1 MASDFREHG
10 AVLSRTRARR
20 SISRIAALGLGLAL
34 VSALTASIRVTA
46 TVPKFYD
53 DDPLT
58 REPETQ
64 DASGAKPYKIELG
77 ASLLIDLFTTPGD
90 TTPDVRARNISTV
103 DEVPDSS
110 WFTNRIYASPLTV
123 EAITRGPNTMDGP
136 APGRWTLVAPKS
148 GGFAPGFRVRD
159 QRGEIWF
166 ISLDPKGSP
175 RSATGAI
182 AVACRL
188 FWALGYH
195 QIESYLATFRRE
207 EIDIDESAKIEPR
220 PGYER
225 RFKQSDLDAVLDRAH
240 RNEDGSYRVLAARR
254 APGDALGGFYFY
266 GTRPDD
272 PNDVVPHEHRRE
284 LRALKVF
291 GAWTNLVDVKA
302 LNTLDSVVS
311 ENGRKFVR
319 HYLQDVGSTFG
330 AGAMG
335 PHDWEEGHEYLYE
348 GDLVWKRLISFGFYL
363 QPWQTAPYVEHPEIG
378 RIETN
383 AFDPERWK
391 TRVPNAAMRQ
401 ARDDDTF
408 WAALRVAAFTDE
420 MIRAAVREG
429 RYADPAA
436 EQMLADVLILRRN
449 KIAQTYL
456 TKITPL
462 TRFGMDDAH
471 TLTFEHAA
479 ARAGVARPPANGYRA
494 AWYRFDNATQA
505 AEPIGEPV
513 TFQAERV
520 QAPAAV
526 VRSPDAYG
534 YLKVSLTALDPARPD
549 WRPVDVYFRRTA
561 GRWQLVGVDR
571 LAG

>member
-1 MASDFREHG
+1 MAPRLRQHG
-10 AVLSRTRARR
+10 AVLSGARGPLR
-20 SISRIAALGLGLAL
+20 PIAALALGFALAG
-34 VSALTASIRVTA
+34 ALTASIRLTGA
-46 TVPKFYD
+46 APKFYD
-53 DDPLT
+53 DDPLM

-64 DASGAKPYKIELG
+64 DAAGAKPYKIELA

-90 TTPDVRARNISTV
+90 TTPNVRAKNINTI

-110 WFTNRIYASPLTV
+110 WFINRIYSTPLPV
-123 EAITRGPNTMDGP
+123 EAIARGPNTIDGP
-136 APGRWTLVAPKS
+136 APGRWTVVAPKTA
-148 GGFAPGFRVRD
+148 GAAPGFRVRD
-159 QRGEIWF
+159 GRGEIWF
-166 ISLDPKGSP
+166 LTLDPKGYP

-195 QIESYLATFRRE
+195 QIESYLASFRPE
-207 EIDIDESAKIEPR
+207 DIDIAEDAKIEPR
-220 PGYER
+220 PDYER
-225 RFKQSDLDAVLDRAH
+225 PFKKGDLDAGGARAPPH
-240 RNEDGSYRVLAARR
+240 QPGSYRVLAARN
-254 APGDALGGFYFY
+254 APGRVLGGFQFY

-311 ENGRKFVR
+311 ENGRSVVR
-319 HYLQDVGSTFG
+319 HFLQDVGSTFG

-348 GDLVWKRLISFGFYL
+348 GDLVRKRLISLGFYL
-363 QPWQTAPYVEHPEIG
+363 QPWQLAPYVEHPEIG
-378 RIETN
+378 RIETD
-383 AFDPERWK
+383 AFAPERWK

-408 WAALRVAAFTDE
+408 WAALRVVAFTDE

-429 RYADPAA
+429 QYADPEAA
-436 EQMLADVLILRRN
+436 RILGDVLILRRN
-449 KIAQTYL
+449 KIAQAYL

-462 TRFGMDDAH
+462 TRFSLDDAH
-471 TLTFEHAA
+471 MLAFEDAA
-479 ARAGVARPPANGYRA
+479 ARAGVSKTTPNGYRA
-494 AWYRFDNATQA
+494 AWFRFDNATQA
-505 AEPIGEPV
+505 SEPIGEPV

-526 VRSPDAYG
+526 MRSPDAYP
-534 YLKVSLTALDPARPD
+534 YLKVTLTALDPAHPG
-549 WRPVDVYFRRTA
+549 WRPVDVYFRRSA
-561 GRWQLVGVDR
+561 GRWQLVGVER
-571 LAG
+571 VAE

>member
-1 MASDFREHG
+1 MATGLREQRP
-10 AVLSRTRARR
+10 VLSRVRAGQ
-20 SISRIAALGLGLAL
+20 RIAPITALALGLVLLG
-34 VSALTASIRVTA
+34 ALTPSSRVTGA
-46 TVPKFYD
+46 APKFFD

-64 DASGAKPYKIELG
+64 DASAAKPYRIDLA
-77 ASLLIDLFTTPGD
+77 ASLLLDLFTKQGD
-90 TTPDVRARNISTV
+90 TTPNVGAKNVNTI

-110 WFTNRIYASPLTV
+110 WFTNRIYATPVSV
-123 EAITRGPNTMDGP
+123 ESLARGPNATDGP
-136 APGRWTLVAPKS
+136 APGKWTLVAPKTS
-148 GGFAPGFRVRD
+148 GFAPGFRIRD
-159 QRGEIWF
+159 QRGEVWF
-166 ISLDPKGSP
+166 LTLDPKGYP

-188 FWALGYH
+188 FWAVGYY
-195 QIESYLATFRRE
+195 QIESHLASFRPE
-207 EIDIDESAKIEPR
+207 DIDIAETAKIEPR
-220 PGYER
+220 PDYER
-225 RFKQSDLDAVLDRAH
+225 RFTRSDLDAVLARAH
-240 RNEDGSYRVLAARR
+240 RNEDGTYRVLAARN
-254 APGDALGGFYFY
+254 APGQVLGGFYFH

-311 ENGRKFVR
+311 ENGRNVVR

-335 PHDWEEGHEYLYE
+335 PHDWDEGHEYLYE
-348 GDLVWKRLISFGFYL
+348 GDLVKKRLISFGFYL
-363 QPWQTAPYVEHPEIG
+363 QPWQVAPYVEHPEIG

-383 AFDPERWK
+383 GFEPERWK

-420 MIRAAVREG
+420 MIRAAIREG
-429 RYADPAA
+429 RYADPEAA
-436 EQMLADVLILRRN
+436 RMLADVLILRRN

-462 TRFGMDDAH
+462 TRFALDDAH
-471 TLTFEHAA
+471 FLSFEHAA
-479 ARAGVARPPANGYRA
+479 ARAGVAKPPANGYRA
-494 AWYRFDNATQA
+494 AWSRFDNATQA

-534 YLKVSLTALDPARPD
+534 YLKVSLTVLDPAHAE
-549 WRPVDVYFRRTA
+549 WRPVDVYFRQA
-561 GRWQLVGVDR
+561 GGRWQLVGVERMPD
-571 LAG
+571 